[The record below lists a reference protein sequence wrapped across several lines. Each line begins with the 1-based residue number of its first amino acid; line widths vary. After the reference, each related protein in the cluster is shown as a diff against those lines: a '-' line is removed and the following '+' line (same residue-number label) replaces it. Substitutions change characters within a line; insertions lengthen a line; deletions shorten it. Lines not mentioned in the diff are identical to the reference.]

1 MIKAALISPYWD
13 ILGGGEKYLLDIGYF
28 LHQNG
33 YEVEIFWPDKQI
45 KTRLLQRFGQ
55 KYDFFSVNSRWQQLS
70 SWQKTLNSCHY
81 EAIFYHSDGSYF
93 WSLAKNN
100 YQLFQ
105 VPDINLIP
113 HHNWWQTF
121 KFSQWTPIFNSE
133 FTKRIFLKHA
143 QVKKHHLLYPTID
156 SESNNY
162 HRKDKIILSVGR
174 FFGHLHSKKQEI
186 LIKAFI
192 SGLQKYPELAQYQ
205 LILAG
210 SFKSADQNYLNYLK
224 KISQNYSQIKI
235 LTNLTHRQIQALYQK
250 ASIYW
255 HAAGYQVNERQS
267 PELVEHFGIAIVE
280 AMNHYCVPVV
290 YQAGGPKETVSENQ
304 SGFFFTQPKTL
315 LAQTLKLIK
324 KPELCQQMALNAH
337 KQAVEKFGTKAFNNS
352 LQKIIQ

>member
-133 FTKRIFLKHA
+133 FTKHIFLKHA

-162 HRKDKIILSVGR
+162 HRKSKIILSVGR
-174 FFGHLHSKKQEI
+174 FFGHLHSKKQEV

-192 SGLQKYPELAQYQ
+192 NGCQKHPELKAYH
-205 LILAG
+205 LILIGAL
-210 SFKSADQNYLNYLK
+210 KPEDQQYFDYLQRLKGHNKQIEIKTNLNYD
-224 KISQNYSQIKI
+224 QV
-235 LTNLTHRQIQALYQK
+235 QAYYNK
-250 ASIYW
+250 AQIYW
-255 HAAGYQVNERQS
+255 HAAGYNIDEQKQ
-267 PELVEHFGIAIVE
+267 PELVEHFGITIVE
-280 AMNHYCVPVV
+280 AMNHYCVPIV
-290 YQAGGPKETVSENQ
+290 YQAGGPKETVLNDKT
-304 SGFFFTQPKTL
+304 GYFFTQPKTL
-315 LAQTLKLIK
+315 VSQTVKLIK
-324 KPELCQQMALNAH
+324 QPPLLKQMAL
-337 KQAVEKFGTKAFNNS
+337 
-352 LQKIIQ
+352 